1 MQSATLGKKVTFHF
15 ELGTAAPPAHARLF
29 HSEDLLTDHQ
39 STEVLVGTREQFP
52 SAKNMFLSPNLC
64 EFDQI
69 FPP

>member
-15 ELGTAAPPAHARLF
+15 ELRAAAPAHARLF
-29 HSEDLLTDHQ
+29 HSEDLPTDQ
-39 STEVLVGTREQFP
+39 QLTEVLVGTREQFL
-52 SAKNMFLSPNLC
+52 SAKNVFLSPNLC